1 MGKNLKFIKH
11 HNGENALGKNDYTM
25 KMNAFGDMT
34 DEEFKKI
41 MVNFPMQT
49 HKRGKGIWKRALSGL
64 PKFVD
69 WRKEGY
75 VTPVRYQGN
84 CGSCWAF
91 AAAGAIE
98 GQMYKKTGKLIPLSV
113 QNLVDCS
120 KPHGNNGCDWGNT
133 YFAFR
138 YVLHNGGV
146 EAEATYRYKGKE
158 GPCRYNPQNASA
170 KIVSFM
176 ELLEFEDILM
186 DVVAAEGPVAAAIDA
201 LHDSFKFY
209 SEGIYYEPNCSQY
222 NLSHA
227 VLVVG
232 YGYDGTETDGKK
244 YWTIKSRRGP
254 SAGHSKVWPRLP
266 EFPQF
271 TLPGIAAVAENYFP
285 SAGSIQQQEDLDQVT
300 FLRTSKD
307 YQVIITPL
315 ALCATV
321 DIRAASAP
329 RDPDYCSH

>member
-1 MGKNLKFIKH
+1 MTPAVFLFVLCLGVGSRVLALDPSLDAEWEEWKILYEKSYSLEEEALRRTVWEKNVKMIKH
-11 HNGENALGKNDYTM
+11 HNGENGLGKNGYTM

-34 DEEFKKI
+34 DEEFRKM

-49 HKRGKGIWKRALSGL
+49 HKRGKGIWKRSLSGL

-91 AAAGAIE
+91 ATAGAIE

-146 EAEATYRYKGKE
+146 EAEETYPYKGKE
-158 GPCRYNPQNASA
+158 GPCRYNPQNVAA
-170 KIVSFM
+170 KIR
-176 ELLEFEDILM
+176 EFVALPEYEDILM
-186 DVVAAEGPVAAAIDA
+186 DAVATQGPIPASIDA

-209 SEGIYYEPNCSQY
+209 DEGIYHEPNCSRY

-232 YGYDGTETDGKK
+232 YGFDGNETDGNN
-244 YWTIKSRRGP
+244 YWTIKNSWGQSWGMNGYMKIAKDRKN
-254 SAGHSKVWPRLP
+254 HC
-266 EFPQF
+266 
-271 TLPGIAAVAENYFP
+271 GIASFAQY
-285 SAGSIQQQEDLDQVT
+285 
-300 FLRTSKD
+300 
-307 YQVIITPL
+307 PL
-315 ALCATV
+315 V
-321 DIRAASAP
+321 
-329 RDPDYCSH
+329 